1 MHKYQKFYCWGI
13 FCLFLH
19 TERVRYSHRP
29 VSPEI
34 VVDAL
39 EIMKQSR
46 YLLLLA
52 SWNWKVLGIER
63 GIFICIFC
71 IYLWTFA
78 QSTHYVLNL
87 HLTFGDYQRHNSSWE
102 EIFCLQNHNIYTF
115 KFTVHVN
122 YQAKYEQWTSGELKY
137 YANKQTLYHQLVH
150 CEGLSVASVLHMT
163 TYEDNLEMCCCL
175 QTMSVS
181 GSALYSRI
189 QN

>member
-87 HLTFGDYQRHNSSWE
+87 HLTFGTIRGITLAEKRSFVSKTTIYILSNSPS
-102 EIFCLQNHNIYTF
+102 
-115 KFTVHVN
+115 
-122 YQAKYEQWTSGELKY
+122 
-137 YANKQTLYHQLVH
+137 
-150 CEGLSVASVLHMT
+150 M
-163 TYEDNLEMCCCL
+163 
-175 QTMSVS
+175 
-181 GSALYSRI
+181 
-189 QN
+189 